1 MQDLICNCNVV
12 VYLIVC
18 GRWFLSEQ
26 KLLMAAM
33 RNTAGVPQRTLTFY
47 EMDFQV
53 SNFHELKRG
62 ITVKRKTTMMK
73 CVGVN

>member
-1 MQDLICNCNVV
+1 
-12 VYLIVC
+12 
-18 GRWFLSEQ
+18 
-26 KLLMAAM
+26 MAAI
-33 RNTAGVPQRTLTFY
+33 RNTAGVPQRMLTFY

-62 ITVKRKTTMMK
+62 ITVKWKTTMMK